1 MKTLFAPIQ
10 CIIKL
15 SDRISPLL
23 AISAIAVVIG
33 ARLLYVAISERVY
46 YQEPLRAR
54 FLTGLVAF
62 CGAIF
67 GIACM

>member
-1 MKTLFAPIQ
+1 MHYQVVRQNIPSVGHF
-10 CIIKL
+10 C
-15 SDRISPLL
+15 
-23 AISAIAVVIG
+23 IAVVIG